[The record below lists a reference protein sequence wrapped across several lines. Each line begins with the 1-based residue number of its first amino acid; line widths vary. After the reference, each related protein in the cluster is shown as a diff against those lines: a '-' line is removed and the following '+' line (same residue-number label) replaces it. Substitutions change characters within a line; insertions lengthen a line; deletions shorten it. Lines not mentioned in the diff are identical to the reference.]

1 MGIATCTFNAKYNL
15 VKTLGVEAR
24 VFRPLTS
31 MGLKIPNFVSVDYSD
46 FFTLFCEEPGFETW
60 MVF

>member
-1 MGIATCTFNAKYNL
+1 MGTATCTFNAKYNL

-31 MGLKIPNFVSVDYSD
+31 MGIKIPNFVSLDSD
-46 FFTLFCEEPGFETW
+46 FFTLFCEEPGFETR